1 MSENFKILTRKYGSI
16 QETALIH
23 YRYQGSFFAPSPAV
37 AQIIYTNVIGNLY
50 TDICP
55 ILDRIAEGVS
65 GAHFAELSCP
75 KCVSTISRQRVRPSE
90 KANPFL
96 EFA

>member
-65 GAHFAELSCP
+65 GAHFP
-75 KCVSTISRQRVRPSE
+75 FPMIRVRHSLEQFPSACPPKSE
-90 KANPFL
+90 NGL
-96 EFA
+96 E